1 MRKHKRIS
9 FIMVLVMMTSVLF
22 TGCDTYDN
30 FLAEFFQKGTKNNI
44 TVKIGVFEPLTGADA
59 EAAADEV
66 KGIELAHEIYPDVLG
81 YPVELIYA
89 DNQSDVDAAA
99 IAAQDLVD
107 KDVAIVLGSYK
118 SVLSLAGSDIFK
130 EAQTPAIGI
139 TCTNPIITQTN
150 EFYFR
155 VSFVDAF
162 QGNSAAKY
170 VLEHLG
176 LNTAVALKMEG
187 DDYAAAVIE
196 QFESKMSR
204 TLEDEDCVSVIEY
217 PEGTT
222 DFSPYFEQMEATS
235 SAAVFFPAK
244 PAVADEVIYQAVSA
258 NYNFLWIGD
267 ESWNNILEV
276 NNDPLRDSSVYLEG
290 VSYISGFDED
300 ANLSEMT
307 PIFIDA
313 YKNKYGRDQVPS
325 NATALGFDAYLLAL
339 HGIRESGVFDQGA
352 LIANKLSSTFELPG
366 ATGYITLNAQGDPI
380 KDVVIDQFI
389 NGEAKAVFTA
399 VPVWGQ

>member
-1 MRKHKRIS
+1 MRKHKKIS
-9 FIMVLVMMTSVLF
+9 FIMILIMITSVLF

-30 FLAEFFQKGTKNNI
+30 FLAEFFQKGPKNNI
-44 TVKIGVFEPLTGADA
+44 TVKVGVFEPLTGEYA
-59 EAAADEV
+59 ETAEEEI

-81 YPVELIYA
+81 YPVELVYA

-99 IAAQDLVD
+99 VAAQELINQE
-107 KDVAIVLGSYK
+107 VAIVLGSHK

-130 EAQTPAIGI
+130 AAQTPAIGI

-150 EFYFR
+150 EYYFR
-155 VSFVDAF
+155 VCFVDAF

-187 DDYAAAVIE
+187 DDYAAAMIE

-204 TLEDEDCVSVIEY
+204 TAEGESNVSVIEY
-217 PEGTT
+217 PEGTI
-222 DFSPYFEQMEATS
+222 DFTPYFEQIEATS
-235 SAAVFFPAK
+235 STAVFFPSK

-258 NYNFLWIGD
+258 DYDFSWIGD

-276 NNDPLRDSSVYLEG
+276 NDDPLRDSTVYLDG
-290 VSYISGFDED
+290 ISYISGFDED

-313 YKNKYGRDQVPS
+313 YKNKYGKDQSPS
-325 NATALGFDAYLLAL
+325 NEAALGFDAYLLAL
-339 HGIRESGVFDQGA
+339 HAIRESGVFDQGT
-352 LIANKLSSTFELPG
+352 LIANKLSSTFELPA
-366 ATGYITLNAQGDPI
+366 ATGYISLNAQGDPI
-380 KDVVIDQFI
+380 KDVVIDQYI
-389 NGEAKAVFTA
+389 NGKAKAVFTA

>member
-1 MRKHKRIS
+1 MRKHKKIS
-9 FIMVLVMMTSVLF
+9 FIMILIMITSVLF

-30 FLAEFFQKGTKNNI
+30 FLAEFFQKGPKNNI

-59 EAAADEV
+59 EAAAEEI
-66 KGIELAHEIYPDVLG
+66 KGIELAHEIYPNVLG

-89 DNQSDVDAAA
+89 DNQSDVDAAVV
-99 IAAQDLVD
+99 AAQELVD
-107 KDVAIVLGSYK
+107 KDVSVVLGSYK
-118 SVLSLAGSDIFK
+118 SVLSLAGSDVFK
-130 EAQTPAIGI
+130 AAQTPAIGI

-150 EFYFR
+150 EYYFR

-176 LNTAVALKMEG
+176 LDTAVALKMEG
-187 DDYAAAVIE
+187 DDYAAAMIE
-196 QFESKMSR
+196 QFQLKMNRSLEGEES
-204 TLEDEDCVSVIEY
+204 VSVIEY

-222 DFSPYFEQMEATS
+222 DFTPYFEEIEATS
-235 SAAVFFPAK
+235 STAVFFPAK
-244 PAVADEVIYQAVSA
+244 PSVANEVIYQAVSA
-258 NYNFLWIGD
+258 NYSFSWIGD
-267 ESWNNILEV
+267 ESWGSIMEV
-276 NNDPLRDSSVYLEG
+276 NNDPLRDSAVYLDG
-290 VSYISGFDED
+290 VAYISGFDEE

-307 PIFIDA
+307 SIFIDA

-325 NATALGFDAYLLAL
+325 NETALGFDAYLLAVYA
-339 HGIRESGVFDQGA
+339 IRESGVFDQGT
-352 LIANKLSSTFELPG
+352 LIANKLSSTFEMPA

-380 KDVVIDQFI
+380 KDVVIDQYV
-389 NGEAKAVFTA
+389 NGKAKAVFTA